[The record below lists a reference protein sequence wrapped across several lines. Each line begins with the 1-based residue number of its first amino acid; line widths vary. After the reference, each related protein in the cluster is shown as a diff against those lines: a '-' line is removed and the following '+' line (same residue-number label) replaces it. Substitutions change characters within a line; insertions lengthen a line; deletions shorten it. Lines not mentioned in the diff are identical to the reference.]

1 MNAKLSHQS
10 SEHATPPEIIE
21 PMREVLGGIDLDPCT
36 SQLVNAEIV
45 KAERCYTLTDNG
57 FRQEFRGTTWL
68 NPPGGYCDAYG
79 IPCPRDLLGR
89 QVRTAGAV
97 SSPRAWFE
105 RLVKHHQAGLVP
117 AFGYEAF
124 SIEQLA
130 TLQKIQEP
138 YRKITDFAVCILRE
152 RVRHLRLNPDGEL
165 VRGNAPTHASAIVY
179 AGPNL
184 RKFKRLFSKLG
195 ATGVLR

>member
-1 MNAKLSHQS
+1 
-10 SEHATPPEIIE
+10 
-21 PMREVLGGIDLDPCT
+21 MREVLGGIDLDPCT
-36 SQLVNAEIV
+36 SALVNEQIV
-45 KAERCYTLTDNG
+45 MAKTFHTLADNG
-57 FRQEFRGTTWL
+57 FVKEWRGTVWL

-79 IPCPRDLLGR
+79 IPCPRDLAGR
-89 QVRTAGAV
+89 QIRTAGSV
-97 SSPRAWFE
+97 SSPRTWFE
-105 RLVKHHQAGLVP
+105 RLVKHHQAGLVT

-138 YRKITDFAVCILRE
+138 YRKITDFAVCILRD

-179 AGPNL
+179 GGPNV